1 MCSTVAPHA
10 AAPTRT
16 ERPRRRILIADDR
29 PEIVRLLR
37 ISLELEPDMEVVG
50 EARNG
55 AEAVG
60 LGSALLPDAVIL
72 DLQMPLMDG
81 ADAIPLLRRV
91 APDVTIVLYTA
102 AGVIDLNAEEL
113 ADAIVDKAGPPDELV
128 LQLRL
133 AMDRR
138 DR

>member
-1 MCSTVAPHA
+1 
-10 AAPTRT
+10 
-16 ERPRRRILIADDR
+16 
-29 PEIVRLLR
+29 
-37 ISLELEPDMEVVG
+37 
-50 EARNG
+50 
-55 AEAVG
+55 
-60 LGSALLPDAVIL
+60 
-72 DLQMPLMDG
+72 MDG

-128 LQLRL
+128 LQLRS

-138 DR
+138 VR